1 LSHIKVSMAAQPQPE
16 KRVRF
21 KTGSTEKS
29 ALPTDDTTLA
39 SDNGSDSDSELSD
52 SSEDPSDDS
61 SSEEEDE
68 DEDSMLDTDPEKSQ
82 GKDGVTNLRAGQ
94 GKKPV
99 MKLSKKEMGP
109 DIRTF
114 LKDFLPQL
122 KAANDELMAA
132 KKAGTLKSREIDM
145 VDAEEAEEYIEMVSQ
160 PRFIISSKR

>member
-1 LSHIKVSMAAQPQPE
+1 MAAQTQQE

-21 KTGSTEKS
+21 QTGSTAEKS

-68 DEDSMLDTDPEKSQ
+68 DEDAMLDTAPEKQQ

-145 VDAEEAEEYIEMVSQ
+145 VDAEEEKEYIEMVS
-160 PRFIISSKR
+160 RLGTAFWDED